1 MTFSMADLGQMF
13 NSDEVN
19 KHFCGGS
26 CEKAQRSDHH
36 TVPCNRPT
44 GSESHIVTAVPWKDL
59 QEVSHI

>member
-19 KHFCGGS
+19 SNVCGGS

-36 TVPCNRPT
+36 TVPWNRPI
-44 GSESHIVTAVPWKDL
+44 GGESHLIN
-59 QEVSHI
+59 